1 MWRETKENKIEQSL
15 KKDLDVNSVSLN
27 LVRDR
32 EL

>member
-1 MWRETKENKIEQSL
+1 MWRETKENNIGQSL
-15 KKDLDVNSVSLN
+15 DRDLDVNGISLN